1 MKIITYSLSNQ
12 NIIDLISVIVNV
24 ANNDCHCNVNF
35 LQFHHFEKLC
45 ISQFQLCPAPPSPPP
60 PPPPPPPP
68 ADPRSLAFW
77 MANSRRWLGGTFEL
91 PNPPGWG
98 RKKRANATSSVN
110 TATFFI
116 DCTVEECHF
125 KHFNVQFFVSV
136 NVFLCNSVI
145 PIIRIKT

>member
-1 MKIITYSLSNQ
+1 MHQSIPAVPSASL
-12 NIIDLISVIVNV
+12 
-24 ANNDCHCNVNF
+24 
-35 LQFHHFEKLC
+35 
-45 ISQFQLCPAPPSPPP
+45 PPP
-60 PPPPPPPP
+60 PPV
-68 ADPRSLAFW
+68 DPRSLAFW

-145 PIIRIKT
+145 PIIRRLDDTSLWCQFCYKLIDIKINSVKLTAMNSFINMKGCSSNNNKRDLIQ

>member
-1 MKIITYSLSNQ
+1 MHQSI
-12 NIIDLISVIVNV
+12 
-24 ANNDCHCNVNF
+24 
-35 LQFHHFEKLC
+35 
-45 ISQFQLCPAPPSPPP
+45 PAVTSASRPPP
-60 PPPPPPPP
+60 PPPPPPV
-68 ADPRSLAFW
+68 DPRSLAFW

-145 PIIRIKT
+145 PIIRRLDDTSLWCQFCYKLIDIKINSVKLTAMNSFINMKGCSSNNNKRDLIQ

>member
-1 MKIITYSLSNQ
+1 MQQSIPAVPSASL
-12 NIIDLISVIVNV
+12 
-24 ANNDCHCNVNF
+24 
-35 LQFHHFEKLC
+35 
-45 ISQFQLCPAPPSPPP
+45 PPP
-60 PPPPPPPP
+60 PPV
-68 ADPRSLAFW
+68 DPRSLAFW

-145 PIIRIKT
+145 PIIRRLDDTSLWCQFCYKLIDIKINSVKLTAMNSFINMKGCSSNNNKRDLIQ

>member
-1 MKIITYSLSNQ
+1 MHQSIPAVPSASL
-12 NIIDLISVIVNV
+12 
-24 ANNDCHCNVNF
+24 
-35 LQFHHFEKLC
+35 
-45 ISQFQLCPAPPSPPP
+45 PPP
-60 PPPPPPPP
+60 PV
-68 ADPRSLAFW
+68 DPRSLASW

-145 PIIRIKT
+145 PIIRRLDDTSLWCQFCYKLIDIKINSVKLTAMNSFINMKGCSSNNNKRDLIQ